1 MLERTKMRMLYW
13 ELIGKQVRAADG
25 HSLGHV
31 ADLVAEPHGESLRVT
46 ALLIGPAAL
55 ARRIGS
61 KRAALFRLAPPVRIP
76 WESVV
81 RIGEE
86 VQLNPDCREAT
97 KADAAVA
104 VTGEHKVAGEQQT

>member
-1 MLERTKMRMLYW
+1 MRMLYW

-61 KRAALFRLAPPVRIP
+61 KRGALFQVAPPVRIP

-86 VQLNPDCREAT
+86 VQLNTDCREAT
-97 KADAAVA
+97 KDDAAVA
-104 VTGEHKVAGEQQT
+104 VTGEHEVAGEQQT

>member
-1 MLERTKMRMLYW
+1 MRMRYW
-13 ELIGKQVRAADG
+13 ELIGKQVRADG

-55 ARRIGS
+55 ARRIGF

-97 KADAAVA
+97 KAGAAVA
-104 VTGEHKVAGEQQT
+104 GEHKVAGEQQI

>member
-1 MLERTKMRMLYW
+1 MRMRYW

-25 HSLGHV
+25 HSLGRV

-46 ALLIGPAAL
+46 VLLVGPAAL

-86 VQLNPDCREAT
+86 VQLNSECREAT
-97 KADAAVA
+97 KADEAIA
-104 VTGEHKVAGEQQT
+104 VTLEHKVAGEQQT